1 MISVLLMGCGDAQMV
16 TSSTVEPAAVEI
28 NAQVDSPKVDAG
40 GTITLTIE
48 VHHSNGIEALSLAP
62 PQATGMT
69 ISKLEGPVQAAIG
82 ARIQEQW
89 MFSLTAPP
97 GSYVIYPGAVQ
108 LEGAEPVIAE
118 PLFVDVGVQG
128 PVSELADLAPPPA
141 VEPTSHSSWVWA
153 IAGGAILLL
162 GLGFG
167 LTQLSNRKSPP
178 EDPVQIANSRY
189 QQLLAQELDAHGKSV
204 ELSRIVRQFIA
215 DICLEPMV
223 MTMSPNEL
231 QAWLLVPRS
240 NLVHP
245 TELIQL
251 LLALDSYKFSRIGGD
266 DNWWKTQEAR
276 FNHAIVAP
284 TEPS

>member
-16 TSSTVEPAAVEI
+16 TSSTVEPGAVEI

-128 PVSELADLAPPPA
+128 PVSRLADLAPPPA

-167 LTQLSNRKSPP
+167 LTQLSNRKSP
-178 EDPVQIANSRY
+178 QKIQSR
-189 QQLLAQELDAHGKSV
+189 LEEFTVSAAAGAKMDAHGKSV
-204 ELSRIVRQFIA
+204 ELSKIVEQFIA

-245 TELIQL
+245 TEAHPTAFGFGLIQVQP
-251 LLALDSYKFSRIGGD
+251 DWGR
-266 DNWWKTQEAR
+266 
-276 FNHAIVAP
+276 
-284 TEPS
+284 